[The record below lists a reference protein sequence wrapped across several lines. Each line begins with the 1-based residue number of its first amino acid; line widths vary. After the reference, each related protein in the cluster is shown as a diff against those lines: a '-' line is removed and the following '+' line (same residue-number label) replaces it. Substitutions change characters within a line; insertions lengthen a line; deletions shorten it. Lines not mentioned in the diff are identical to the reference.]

1 MRRRGEGEE
10 GEREKD
16 ISELMSPQ
24 PSFLL
29 GFALLSKAKGK
40 VKATSSHLQTK
51 LQAKSFPQ
59 GQRLV

>member
-1 MRRRGEGEE
+1 MRRRGEGE
-10 GEREKD
+10 RD

-40 VKATSSHLQTK
+40 VKATSSHLP
-51 LQAKSFPQ
+51 FPQ